1 MILANL
7 LIVYA
12 LKYGIDSLYIDRT
25 PLLMIVVPSLNKK
38 SLYLTSA
45 LLVLF
50 ILATYLPLLLKGGII
65 VDDWGDISQNLSC
78 SGFFECYKSWFPLF
92 SNRPLAPLPI
102 TATTLL
108 FTTHFSYYLIF
119 NTFIYFLAIGITFS
133 IIYQIA
139 GWVPALVF
147 AFLASIPMIAMPVI
161 ASPINQ
167 STATVAFLYWAF
179 SLQLL
184 FSYCQTKS
192 KVSFCLSYLLLLC
205 GFLTY
210 EVILPLL
217 GLNFLLPFIL
227 NTNNP
232 FTHFKKYFIHFVLP
246 ILSILFVVILWQKV
260 AAPRIYAIDYSRL
273 AATPDTLIV
282 NFYSWISV
290 FTTQIPALFIKSKVF
305 VTTYDVLTGLLMIAG
320 IFFAFRLPP
329 QADKKRHWKFF
340 FVAAACFMGSS
351 SIFILSGATAES
363 WGYQARALSSTWY
376 SLTIL
381 ICSLVAI
388 TQNTLIKKF
397 LLILIITF
405 GFFSSISFS
414 IQRDGYI
421 ESWKLQNQIL
431 SDAIELVEK
440 NQVPKY
446 ATVIGNLPQFL
457 PKNYNNEI
465 VFSQPWDFGSALA
478 ILTKQQVGG
487 GAVIDTRRGD
497 FRNLKFEN
505 GSLSIDYWWKVA
517 PTNLWFYDYDSSIHK
532 GNLVKI
538 EGAESLQDHLVTLG
552 YLGNLDG
559 ISYIR
564 RGQKIS
570 FANDWAN
577 REKFITK
584 GWSIRESWGGIW
596 SDGSSAELVLPMPTD
611 RPSTITLN
619 TKAFVSPNHPKQQV
633 YVDVNGTKVQ
643 PFLLSSSE
651 ENTFAIEIPK
661 ELRGLPFITIRFQ
674 FPDAASPKSLGIGFD
689 ERKLGI
695 GIKSAVFS

>member
-1 MILANL
+1 
-7 LIVYA
+7 
-12 LKYGIDSLYIDRT
+12 
-25 PLLMIVVPSLNKK
+25 MIVAPSLNKK
-38 SLYLTSA
+38 SLYLTSV

-108 FTTHFSYYLIF
+108 FTTHFSYYLVF
-119 NTFIYFLAIGITFS
+119 NTFIYFLAIGITFR

-139 GWVPALVF
+139 GGFPAVIF

-167 STATVAFLYWAF
+167 STATVAFLYWAL
-179 SLQLL
+179 SLQFL

-192 KVSFCLSYLLLLC
+192 KISFWLSYLFLLC

-227 NTNNP
+227 HSDNP
-232 FTHFKKYFIHFVLP
+232 LNHLKKYFIQFVLP
-246 ILSILFVVILWQKV
+246 ILSILFVIILWQKV
-260 AAPRIYAIDYSRL
+260 AAPRIYEIDYSRL
-273 AATPDTLIV
+273 AATPNTFIV
-282 NFYSWISV
+282 NFYTWVNV
-290 FTTQIPALFIKSKVF
+290 FTTQIPALFIKSKGF
-305 VTTYDVLTGLLMIAG
+305 VNAYDVFTALLMIAG
-320 IFFAFRLPP
+320 ILFAFRLPP
-329 QADKKRHWKFF
+329 QADNKRHWKFF
-340 FVAAACFMGSS
+340 FVVAACFMGSS
-351 SIFILSGATAES
+351 TIFMLSGAAAES
-363 WGYQARALSSTWY
+363 WGYQARGLSSTWY
-376 SLTIL
+376 SLAIL
-381 ICSLVAI
+381 IGSLVAI
-388 TQNTLIKKF
+388 SRNALIKKI
-397 LLILIITF
+397 LLIVIITF

-421 ESWKLQNQIL
+421 ESWKLQNEIL
-431 SDAIELVEK
+431 SNAIELIEK
-440 NQVPKY
+440 NKVPKH
-446 ATVIGNLPQFL
+446 ATVIGDLPQFL
-457 PKNYNNEI
+457 QKNYNNEI

-505 GSLSIDYWWKVA
+505 GLLSIDHWWKVTPA
-517 PTNLWFYDYDSSIHK
+517 NLWFYNYDPSTQK

-538 EGAESLQDHLVTLG
+538 EGGESLQDYLVTLG

-596 SDGSSAELVLPMPTD
+596 SDGSSAEVTLPMPPD
-611 RPSTITLN
+611 RPSAITLN
-619 TKAFVSPNHPKQQV
+619 TKAFVNPNHPKQLV
-633 YVDVNGTKVQ
+633 TVEINGTKAQ
-643 PFLLSSSE
+643 LFTLSNPE
-651 ENTFAIEIPK
+651 ENSLAIEIPK
-661 ELRGLPFITIRFQ
+661 ELRDLPFITIRFQ
-674 FPDAASPKSLGIGFD
+674 FPDAASPKSLGIGAD
-689 ERKLGI
+689 ERRLGI
-695 GIKSAVFS
+695 GIKTAVFS

>member
-1 MILANL
+1 
-7 LIVYA
+7 
-12 LKYGIDSLYIDRT
+12 
-25 PLLMIVVPSLNKK
+25 MIVALGPNKK

-50 ILATYLPLLLKGGII
+50 LLATYLPLLLKGGII

-78 SGFFECYKSWFPLF
+78 TGFFDCYRSWFPLF

-102 TATTLL
+102 TAITLL
-108 FTTHFSYYLIF
+108 FTTHFSYYLVF
-119 NTFIYFLAIGITFS
+119 NTFVYFLAIGITFRV
-133 IIYQIA
+133 IYKIA
-139 GWVPALVF
+139 GGYPALVF

-167 STATVAFLYWAF
+167 STATVAFLYWAL

-192 KVSFCLSYLLLLC
+192 KLSLGLSYALLLC

-217 GLNFLLPFIL
+217 GLTFLLPFIL
-227 NTNNP
+227 NTDSLIKHP
-232 FTHFKKYFIHFVLP
+232 KKYFIQFILPVL
-246 ILSILFVVILWQKV
+246 IILFAVIVWQKGI
-260 AAPRIYAIDYSRL
+260 APKIYKIDYSRL
-273 AATPDTLIV
+273 AATPETLII
-282 NFYSWISV
+282 NFYSWVSV
-290 FTTQIPALFIKSKVF
+290 FTTQIPALFLKSRGF
-305 VTTYDVLTGLLMIAG
+305 VNSYDILTALLLISG
-320 IFFAFRLPP
+320 IFFAYRLST
-329 QADKKRHWKFF
+329 QSSVNVKRNWKFF
-340 FVAAACFMGSS
+340 FVAAACFAGSS
-351 SIFILSGATAES
+351 FIFILSGAAAES
-363 WGYQARALSSTWY
+363 WGYQARGLSSTWY
-376 SLTIL
+376 SLAIL

-388 TQNTLIKKF
+388 IQNAFLKKF
-397 LLILIITF
+397 LLVVIATF

-421 ESWKLQNQIL
+421 DSWKLQNEIL
-431 SDAIELVEK
+431 SNAIELIEK
-440 NQVPKY
+440 AQVPKY
-446 ATVIGNLPQFL
+446 ATVIGDLPQFL

-505 GSLSIDYWWKVA
+505 GLLSIDHWWKVTPA
-517 PTNLWFYDYDSSIHK
+517 NLWFYSYDPLTQK

-538 EGAESLQDHLVTLG
+538 EGGESLQDYLVTLG

-577 REKFITK
+577 REKFIAK

-596 SDGSSAELVLPMPTD
+596 SDGSNAEVALPMPPD
-611 RPSTITLN
+611 RPSTVTLN
-619 TKAFVSPNHPKQQV
+619 TKAFVTPNHPKQLIT
-633 YVDVNGTKVQ
+633 VDINGTKTQ
-643 PFLLSSSE
+643 QFTLSNPE
-651 ENTFAIEIPK
+651 ENSLVIEIPM

-674 FPDAASPKSLGIGFD
+674 FPDAASPKSLGIGAD

>member
-1 MILANL
+1 
-7 LIVYA
+7 
-12 LKYGIDSLYIDRT
+12 
-25 PLLMIVVPSLNKK
+25 MIVALNLNKK
-38 SLYLTSA
+38 SQYLTSVS
-45 LLVLF
+45 LVLF
-50 ILATYLPLLLKGGII
+50 LLATYLPLLLKGGII

-119 NTFIYFLAIGITFS
+119 NTFIYFLAIGFTFR
-133 IIYQIA
+133 IIYQLVGA
-139 GWVPALVF
+139 SSAMVF

-167 STATVAFLYWAF
+167 STATVAFLYWAI
-179 SLQLL
+179 SLQFLY
-184 FSYCQTKS
+184 SYCKNKS
-192 KVSFCLSYLLLLC
+192 KFFYFLSYLFLLF

-227 NTNNP
+227 NTNNLISDL
-232 FTHFKKYFIHFVLP
+232 KKYFIQFVLP
-246 ILSILFVVILWQKV
+246 IISILLAVIFWQKV
-260 AAPRIYAIDYSRL
+260 AAPRIYEIDYSRL
-273 AATPDTLIV
+273 AATPDTLMV
-282 NFYSWISV
+282 NFYSWINV
-290 FTTQIPALFIKSKVF
+290 FTTQIPALFTKSKGF
-305 VTTYDVLTGLLMIAG
+305 VNTYDVLTALTMIMG
-320 IFFAFRLPP
+320 IFFAFMTPLEV
-329 QADKKRHWKFF
+329 DKKRKWKFF
-340 FVAAACFMGSS
+340 FVATACFIGSS
-351 SIFILSGATAES
+351 SIFILSGAAAES
-363 WGYQARALSSTWY
+363 WGYQARGLSSTWY
-376 SLTIL
+376 SLAIL

-388 TQNTLIKKF
+388 TENSLIKKF
-397 LLILIITF
+397 LLITIIAF
-405 GFFSSISFS
+405 GVFSSISFS

-421 ESWKLQNQIL
+421 ESWKLQNRIL
-431 SDAIELVEK
+431 SDAIELIEK
-440 NQVPKY
+440 NNVPKN
-446 ATVIGNLPQFL
+446 ATVIGDLPQFL
-457 PKNYNNEI
+457 PSNYNNEI

-478 ILTKQQVGG
+478 ILTKQQVSG

-505 GSLSIDYWWKVA
+505 GLLSIDHWWKIA
-517 PTNLWFYDYDSSIHK
+517 PRNLWFYDYDPSIQK

-570 FANDWAN
+570 FAKDWAN

-596 SDGSSAELVLPMPTD
+596 SDGTSAELVLPMPTD
-611 RPSTITLN
+611 QPSIITLN
-619 TKAFVSPNHPKQQV
+619 ARAFVSSGLPKQHV
-633 YVDVNGTKVQ
+633 IVDINGTGVQ
-643 PFLLSSSE
+643 QFTLSNPE
-651 ENTFAIEIPK
+651 ENSLVINIPK
-661 ELRGLPFITIRFQ
+661 ELRSLPFITLRFQ
-674 FPDAASPKSLGIGFD
+674 FPDAVSPKSLGIGID
-689 ERKLGI
+689 ERRLAI
-695 GIKSAVFS
+695 GIKSAAFS

>member
-1 MILANL
+1 
-7 LIVYA
+7 
-12 LKYGIDSLYIDRT
+12 
-25 PLLMIVVPSLNKK
+25 MIVAPGPNKK
-38 SLYLTSA
+38 TLYLTSA
-45 LLVLF
+45 ILVLF
-50 ILATYLPLLLKGGII
+50 LLATYLPLLLKGGII

-78 SGFFECYKSWFPLF
+78 AGFFECYGSWFPLF

-102 TATTLL
+102 TALTLL

-119 NTFIYFLAIGITFS
+119 NTFIYFLAIGITFR

-139 GWVPALVF
+139 GGYPALVF
-147 AFLASIPMIAMPVI
+147 AFLVSIPMIAMPVI

-167 STATVAFLYWAF
+167 STATVAFLYWAL
-179 SLQLL
+179 SLQFL

-192 KVSFCLSYLLLLC
+192 KIYFGFSYILLLC

-217 GLNFLLPFIL
+217 GLTFLLPFIL
-227 NTNNP
+227 DTDSLFKHP
-232 FTHFKKYFIHFVLP
+232 KKYFIQFILPVL
-246 ILSILFVVILWQKV
+246 IILFAVIVWQKGI
-260 AAPRIYAIDYSRL
+260 APKIYKIDYSRL
-273 AATPDTLIV
+273 AATPETLII
-282 NFYSWISV
+282 NFYSWVSV
-290 FTTQIPALFIKSKVF
+290 FTTQIPALFMKSRAF
-305 VTTYDVLTGLLMIAG
+305 VNSYDIFTALLLISG
-320 IFFAFRLPP
+320 IFFAFRLNP
-329 QADKKRHWKFF
+329 QAPTDGKRNWKFF
-340 FVAAACFMGSS
+340 FVAAACFAGSS
-351 SIFILSGATAES
+351 SIFILSGAAAES
-363 WGYQARALSSTWY
+363 WGYQARGLSSTWY
-376 SLTIL
+376 SLAIL

-388 TQNTLIKKF
+388 IQNTLIKKF
-397 LLILIITF
+397 LLVIIATF

-421 ESWKLQNQIL
+421 ESWKLQNEIL
-431 SDAIELVEK
+431 NNAIELIEK
-440 NQVPKY
+440 NKVPKY
-446 ATVIGNLPQFL
+446 ATVIGDLPQFL
-457 PKNYNNEI
+457 AKNYNNEI

-505 GSLSIDYWWKVA
+505 GALSIDHWWKA
-517 PTNLWFYDYDSSIHK
+517 TPNNLWFYDYDPSIQK

-538 EGAESLQDHLVTLG
+538 EGVESLEDHLVTLG

-559 ISYIR
+559 TSYIR

-584 GWSIRESWGGIW
+584 GWSMRESWGGIW

-611 RPSTITLN
+611 RPSTVTLN

-633 YVDVNGTKVQ
+633 NVDVNGTKVQ
-643 PFLLSSSE
+643 QFSLSNSE
-651 ENTFAIEIPK
+651 ENSLSIEIPK
-661 ELRGLPFITIRFQ
+661 ELRSLPFITIRFQ
-674 FPDAASPKSLGIGFD
+674 FPDAKSPKGLGIGAD